1 MTTRTLSSIPPSTTP
16 RSALAAA
23 PSPRPKRRV
32 YLAGKMHGSGNWRLP
47 LVPQLGVSP
56 FGQPIDCGRFIFT
69 GPHFVPF
76 GGESHEW
83 VGWHAGV
90 GQHDSSPSWPAPV
103 NSRPRWVVPGLCM
116 EWIRES
122 DLFFAWINATDC
134 HATLLEL
141 GWAHMLGKPVYMA
154 FASRDL
160 ARQMWFARNC
170 PRTTA
175 HVHASPAEALD
186 RALAWEVPFE

>member
-1 MTTRTLSSIPPSTTP
+1 MMTRTLSSIPTNTTA
-16 RSALAAA
+16 RTGVAASH
-23 PSPRPKRRV
+23 SPEPKRRV
-32 YLAGKMHGSGNWRLP
+32 YLAGKMHGASNWRLP
-47 LVPQLGVSP
+47 LVPQLGIAP
-56 FGQPIDCGRFIFT
+56 FGEPVDCGRFIFT

-76 GGESHEW
+76 GGNSHEW

-90 GQHDSSPSWPAPV
+90 YQHESTPAWRSSPSG
-103 NSRPRWVVPGLCM
+103 RPRWIVPALCQ
-116 EWIRES
+116 EWLRQS

-141 GWAHMLGKPVYMA
+141 GWAHMLGKPVYLA
-154 FASRDL
+154 FSTPEL
-160 ARQMWFARNC
+160 AREMWFARKC

-175 HVHASPAEALD
+175 HVHDSPAEALE